1 VEQHT
6 SIEIDAPVARVWA
19 VMRDVQR
26 WAEWTESVRSVTLL
40 DDDLRV
46 GARARVDQ
54 PRIPTTVWTVTDLT
68 EGREFTWEARGPG
81 TVTTGRHGVEATGPG
96 TCRATLSITQSGWV
110 GAVVGRGYR
119 SLTERYLAM
128 EAAGLKARSE
138 AGASDPST

>member
-6 SIEIDAPVARVWA
+6 SIEIDAPASRVWA
-19 VMRDVQR
+19 VMRDVER
-26 WAEWTESVRSVTLL
+26 WGEWTASVRSVTLL

-81 TVTTGRHGVEATGPG
+81 TVTTGRHGVEATGPS
-96 TCRATLSITQSGWV
+96 TCRATLSIRQSGWV

-138 AGASDPST
+138 AAASDATT